1 MSLGFPGTG
10 HRWTAPDHPPKSHPV
25 HIIINGTPREVTPA
39 GHASLLDL
47 LRDDLGLVGTKR
59 GCDHGACGAC
69 TVQVDG
75 TPVYAC
81 LTLANA
87 CANATVRTIEGLA
100 GTNGPHVLQQAFALE
115 DAAQC
120 GFCTPGQ
127 LMAAAALITANPDPS
142 DEAIVAAMS
151 GNLCR
156 CGTYPKIVRAVR
168 RAAAMLREPSH
179 G

>member
-1 MSLGFPGTG
+1 MNLT
-10 HRWTAPDHPPKSHPV
+10 V
-25 HIIINGTPREVTPA
+25 NGRSISAEPA
-39 GHASLLDL
+39 GSTTLLEL
-47 LRDDLGLVGTKR
+47 LRDTLALTGTKR
-59 GCDHGACGAC
+59 ACDRGECGAC
-69 TVQVDG
+69 TVLVDG
-75 TPVYAC
+75 RPIYSC

-87 CANATVRTIEGLA
+87 CDGQSVRTIEGLGA
-100 GTNGPHVLQQAFALE
+100 PGAPHALQSAFVAE

-127 LMAAAALITANPDPS
+127 LMAAAALLAENADPS
-142 DEAIVAAMS
+142 DAEVVAAMS

-168 RAAAMLREPSH
+168 RAAATLRERAD